1 MKNDKNNLT
10 RRRAL
15 RSNLT
20 EPERRLWNALRKK
33 QLGVKFRRQHGIGQY
48 IVDFY
53 CAERRLVIEVDGE
66 SHFTHEGIAYDDVRD
81 RFLESCGLKVLHF
94 TNQQVMC
101 ELEGVL
107 SRIFIEVNKA

>member
-1 MKNDKNNLT
+1 MKNDKNSLT
-10 RRRAL
+10 RRRVL

-33 QLGVKFRRQHGIGQY
+33 QLRVKFRRQHGIGQY

-66 SHFTHEGIAYDDVRD
+66 SHFTQEGMAYDDVRD
-81 RFLESCGLKVLHF
+81 TFLMSCGLKVLHF

-107 SRIFIEVNKA
+107 GRILMEVNKT